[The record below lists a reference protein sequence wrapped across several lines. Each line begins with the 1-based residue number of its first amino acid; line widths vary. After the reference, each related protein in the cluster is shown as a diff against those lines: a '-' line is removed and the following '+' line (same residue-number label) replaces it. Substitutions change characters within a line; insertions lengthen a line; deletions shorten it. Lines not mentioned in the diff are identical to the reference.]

1 MQNIQSKN
9 QKELSVIIPL
19 FNEEKSL
26 SSLYGELKAIL
37 KHSGKSYE
45 IIFVDDG
52 SNDNSWSVLERLHA
66 QDKDIR
72 GIQFRKNSGK
82 AAALSAGFK
91 CAEGKVIVTMDADLQ
106 DDPGEIPEFVKKLD
120 EGYDLVSGW
129 RFKRRDPLSKTL
141 PSKIFNNLTSMLTGI
156 RIHDFNC
163 GFKAYREEV
172 VKDIQVYG
180 ELHRYIPVLAH
191 WKGYKIGEIK
201 VKHHPR
207 SHGKSKY
214 SFERFFRGLLDLVT
228 VMFLTRYMKR
238 PLHLF
243 GSIGLL
249 LFSVGLIINIYLAAL
264 WFLGQGIGARPLLF
278 LGVLLMLIGFQIVST
293 GLIGEILIGARGR
306 ADEDYSIKRILQ

>member
-1 MQNIQSKN
+1 LQNRQNKS
-9 QKELSVIIPL
+9 QKELSVVIPL

-26 SSLYGELKAIL
+26 SSLYSGLKSAL
-37 KHSGKSYE
+37 KNSGKSYE

-52 SNDNSWSVLERLHA
+52 SKDNSWSVLERLHA
-66 QDKDIR
+66 ADKDIR

-91 CAEGKVIVTMDADLQ
+91 HAKGKVIITMDADLQ
-106 DDPGEIPEFVKKLD
+106 DDPGEIQNFIKKLD

-129 RFKRRDPLSKTL
+129 RFKRQDPLSKTL
-141 PSKIFNNLTSMLTGI
+141 PSKFFNYLTSLLTGI

-172 VKDIQVYG
+172 VKDIELYG

-191 WKGYKIGEIK
+191 WRGYEVGEMK
-201 VKHHPR
+201 VRHHPR
-207 SHGKSKY
+207 AHGKSKY
-214 SFERFFRGLLDLVT
+214 GMVRLFRGLTDLLT
-228 VMFLTRYMKR
+228 VMFLTRYMKK

-249 LFSVGLIINIYLAAL
+249 LFLLGLIVNIYLGVL
-264 WFLGQGIGARPLLF
+264 WFRGQGIGARPLLL

-293 GLIGEILIGARGR
+293 GLIGEILIGTRGR
-306 ADEDYSIKRILQ
+306 ADEDYSIKKILQ

>member
-26 SSLYGELKAIL
+26 SSLYRELKPIL

-129 RFKRRDPLSKTL
+129 RFKRRDPLSKIL

-214 SFERFFRGLLDLVT
+214 GLGRFFRGLLDLVT
-228 VMFLTRYMKR
+228 VMFLTRYMRR

-249 LFSVGLIINIYLAAL
+249 LFSVGLIINIYLAVL

>member
-1 MQNIQSKN
+1 MQNTENKN

-26 SSLYGELKAIL
+26 GSLYRELKSAL
-37 KHSGKSYE
+37 KSFGKSYE

-52 SNDNSWSVLERLHA
+52 SKDNSWSVLQRLRA
-66 QDKDIR
+66 ANEDIK
-72 GIQFRKNSGK
+72 GIQFRRNSGK

-91 CAEGKVIVTMDADLQ
+91 YAKGKVIVTIDADLQ
-106 DDPGEIPEFVKKLD
+106 DDPREIPKFINKLD

-129 RFKRRDPLSKTL
+129 RFKRKDPLSKIL
-141 PSKIFNNLTSMLTGI
+141 PSKVFNYLTSMLTGI

-172 VKDIQVYG
+172 VRDIGLYG

-191 WKGYKIGEIK
+191 WRGYEVGEIK

-207 SHGKSKY
+207 TVGKSKY
-214 SFERFFRGLLDLVT
+214 GIVRLSRGFTDLLT
-228 VMFLTRYMKR
+228 VIFLTRYMKK

-243 GSIGLL
+243 GTIGLL
-249 LFSVGLIINIYLAAL
+249 LFVLGLIVNIYFAVL
-264 WFLGQGIGARPLLF
+264 WSIGQGVRVRPLLL
-278 LGVLLMLIGFQIVST
+278 LGVLLMLIGFQVVST
-293 GLIGEILIGARGR
+293 GLIGEIIVSTRGK
-306 ADEDYSIKRILQ
+306 ADGGYTIKRILK